1 MRLLFTGAAPWVN
14 SGYGK
19 PLRYLI
25 PLLHQAGHQSAIAT
39 YYGYSGG
46 VANITIQ
53 GAPIRLYPPFKAPYF
68 NDCIELHA
76 ADWRADAV
84 ITLQDVW
91 LLENWADKGFAWLP
105 WLPIDCEQITPPVM
119 KALEGCEKPLPMSKH
134 GEGLLRAAGWEDAQY
149 VPFGVDLDVY
159 RPMDRQAAR
168 KSAALPDR
176 FTVGMVAANSAF
188 PSRKSF
194 PEVLLAWR
202 DWLALGNEGTLYI
215 HTLLQPKYE
224 QRRGLFFPALL
235 DSLGLEWATM
245 DDPDGTG
252 EASVLFPSQYRYW
265 CGDFND
271 LTLANLMNCFDVLF
285 APSQSEG
292 FGIPIL
298 EAQACGV
305 PVVTLNITAMPEIT
319 FGGLCLEPLQRTWEL
334 QGGWRGLAGVDS
346 LREAIEWS
354 ADVLCSP
361 TGRLHYSERAWVGAE
376 RFGWQKVVDEYW
388 IPILEGVT
396 A

>member
-1 MRLLFTGAAPWVN
+1 MRLLFTGAAPWIN

-19 PLRYLI
+19 PLRCLI
-25 PLLHQAGHQSAIAT
+25 PLLHKAGHQSAIAV
-39 YYGYSGG
+39 YSGYRGG
-46 VANITIQ
+46 VADLMIG
-53 GAPIRLYPPFKAPYF
+53 GAPVRLYPPFKAPYF

-76 ADWRADAV
+76 ADWQADAV
-84 ITLQDVW
+84 ISLQDVW
-91 LLENWADKGFAWLP
+91 LLDNWADKGFTWLP
-105 WLPIDCEQITPPVM
+105 WTPIDCEQITPPVM
-119 KALEGCEKPLPMSKH
+119 KALEGCNTPLVMSKH
-134 GEGLLRAAGWEDAQY
+134 GEGLLRAAGWGNAQY

-159 RPMDRQAAR
+159 KPMDRQAAR
-168 KSAALPDR
+168 KSAGLPDR

-194 PEVLLAWR
+194 PEMLLAWR

-215 HTLLQPKYE
+215 HTLLEPKYD
-224 QRRGLFFPALL
+224 QRRGLFLPALL
-235 DSLGLEWATM
+235 DSLGLKWATM

-319 FGGLCLEPLQRTWEL
+319 FSGLCLEPVQRTWEL

-361 TGRLHYSERAWVGAE
+361 TGRLHYSERARVGAE
-376 RFGWQKVVDEYW
+376 RFDWQKVVDNYW
-388 IPILEGVT
+388 LPILEGVT